1 MACAR
6 LHNYIIDMDV
16 PPTMIN
22 DDEDDN
28 IIAVPHAPD
37 GMGYTPVMLDP
48 NEDFVKVDGVS
59 QARAAIVSEISRE
72 GLRRPDYNLER
83 NQSRLVH
90 EERPQEMLEY
100 YHPN

>member
-1 MACAR
+1 MVADTSSIVMACAR

-72 GLRRPDYNLER
+72 GLIITSKEINLDWYMKKD
-83 NQSRLVH
+83 LKKC
-90 EERPQEMLEY
+90 
-100 YHPN
+100 